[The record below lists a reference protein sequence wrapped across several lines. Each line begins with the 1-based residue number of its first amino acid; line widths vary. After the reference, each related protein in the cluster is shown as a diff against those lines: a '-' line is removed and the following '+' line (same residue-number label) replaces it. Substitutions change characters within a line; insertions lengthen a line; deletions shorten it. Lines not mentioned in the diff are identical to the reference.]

1 MRADSKFQEGCGQV
15 QRRMNTRLHFR
26 RMTCSPE
33 PGLLNSFCLRSGEM
47 FPKHADVLVTGKP
60 RNSANL
66 FTCSPKLFTWLGAEY
81 CSYEQPNILCTGAVR
96 SDRRCSSLRANSPE
110 LKQASGFKTRQNN
123 ELRTKW
129 NIPGL
134 SRGRTV
140 LMKRLW
146 LFLAHW
152 IKTIQ
157 SML

>member
-26 RMTCSPE
+26 RMTYSPE

-47 FPKHADVLVTGKP
+47 FPKHADALVTGKP
-60 RNSANL
+60 RNSADL
-66 FTCSPKLFTWLGAEY
+66 FTCSPKKLNTWMAAED

-110 LKQASGFKTRQNN
+110 LKQASGFQTRQNN
-123 ELRTKW
+123 ELRT

-140 LMKRLW
+140 LGCP
-146 LFLAHW
+146 
-152 IKTIQ
+152 
-157 SML
+157 